1 MRPHANLVHAVADG
15 LDEVFYRGYYAD
27 RVVAH
32 LLKRDRRW
40 GARDRAFVA
49 ETLYDCVRWWR
60 LLAFIA
66 DDERPP
72 AVVAAYWAW
81 RHGDTLRLAGF
92 PGVTPADCA
101 AALREVGDRPALR
114 ESVPDWLHELGC
126 RELPARWPRL
136 LPALNEQADVFLRAN
151 TLRTDRQALKDALES
166 EGVEVAWEP
175 RGEQALRVVGRRNLW
190 ATQAFR
196 AGHFEVQD
204 IASQQVAPALDV
216 QPGHTVVDACAG
228 AGGKS
233 LHLSALM
240 ENRGRLLAL
249 DIAKPKLRELR
260 RRARRA
266 GADNVEARV
275 ITSAKTVKRLYGSA
289 DRVLLDVPCSGLGVL
304 RRNPDAKWKL
314 TQGFVDE
321 VRGWQ
326 RDILARY
333 SRIARPGGRLAYAT
347 CSVLPS
353 ESEAQVADFL
363 ASREAQAAGWGLLS
377 DARYWPTE
385 GYDGFYVATLER
397 AAG

>member
-81 RHGDTLRLAGF
+81 RHGDTLRLEGF
-92 PGVTPADCA
+92 TGVTPADCA
-101 AALREVGDRPALR
+101 AALREVGHRPALR
-114 ESVPDWLHELGC
+114 ESVPDWLHELGR